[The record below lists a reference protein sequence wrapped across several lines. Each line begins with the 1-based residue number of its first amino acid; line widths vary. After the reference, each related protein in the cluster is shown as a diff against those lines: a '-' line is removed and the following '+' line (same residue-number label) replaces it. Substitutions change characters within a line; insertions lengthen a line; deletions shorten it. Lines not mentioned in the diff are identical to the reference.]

1 MSYLFRN
8 TSYKKSSIRI
18 LLPIALFIGAFLISP
33 NMQAGVFGKKK
44 KKSKAKDGC
53 GYNHRK
59 GPNVRVASKSPTFKT
74 RGEHYTH
81 LMSRKN
87 VSSVQKQQVFSYTE
101 PRYNLFPNEQSNKKK
116 VKKENNGRQ
125 VQP

>member
-18 LLPIALFIGAFLISP
+18 LLPIALFIGALLISP
-33 NMQAGVFGKKK
+33 DMHAGIFGKKNK
-44 KKSKAKDGC
+44 KNKAKDGC
-53 GYNHRK
+53 GYNHKK
-59 GPNVRVASKSPTFKT
+59 GPNVRVASKSPKFKT
-74 RGEHYTH
+74 RGERYNH

-87 VSSVQKQQVFSYTE
+87 VGSVQKQQVFSYTQ
-101 PRYNLFPNEQSNKKK
+101 PRYNLFPTEQTNKKK
-116 VKKENNGRQ
+116 GKKENNGRQ